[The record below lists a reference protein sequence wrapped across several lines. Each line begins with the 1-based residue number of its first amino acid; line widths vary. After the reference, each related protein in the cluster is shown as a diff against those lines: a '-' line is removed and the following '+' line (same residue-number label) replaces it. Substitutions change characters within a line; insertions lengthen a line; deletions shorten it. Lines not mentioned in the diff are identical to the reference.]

1 MIKLATIWP
10 VWPDNCLLT
19 IAEQTGYEYSGF
31 WIIMVLTMA
40 LNPCCGSFTVR
51 ALSCPQPYC
60 LLPLEL
66 VDLVRLVPLLVKAIC
81 MLSGQQPFFL
91 QACVSPGTV
100 SLKFSARLHLCLP
113 WSHCRTQVMMAG
125 SFAIARATHT
135 GLFSFRLSLFPQKND
150 FSPVHVIQ
158 IIKAFNKMVKIEG
171 KRGVNDMQ

>member
-51 ALSCPQPYC
+51 ALSCPQPCY

-81 MLSGQQPFFL
+81 MLSGLQPFFCRLVCLSRDCQSQVLSSSPLMLALESL
-91 QACVSPGTV
+91 QNS
-100 SLKFSARLHLCLP
+100 SDD
-113 WSHCRTQVMMAG
+113 G

-135 GLFSFRLSLFPQKND
+135 GLFSFRLSLFPPKNY